1 VGSGSLAYG
10 VDTANAV
17 VSATSNSYG
26 SRLGLKVHPQ
36 PGKLMMYLG
45 CNVLRRSTDKAAI
58 HVLISNDE
66 IGPAMNH

>member
-1 VGSGSLAYG
+1 
-10 VDTANAV
+10 
-17 VSATSNSYG
+17 
-26 SRLGLKVHPQ
+26 
-36 PGKLMMYLG
+36 MMYLG